1 MLALQYYQSSQTLP
15 AFINDADQVTRML
28 GQRKSYKCAKQV
40 GVAVAAGEGLLT
52 AASNWLLG
60 LNHAKWN
67 WFFTWNFM
75 LLGVIAILQ
84 TLLLQFSV
92 SKMWASLAKSP
103 GLQRN
108 DRIMWVHQIAF
119 STYAMTWFGDM
130 IFSWMT
136 FKTTW
141 RYSFDFFVA
150 DACLRAI
157 CCLITNLI
165 FLHLAYRYTF

>member
-1 MLALQYYQSSQTLP
+1 MQVTRFCLQLTWLVAVYSCCIFCFNSFYSFRDNHRSIYIPIYSISIGLEIFCLLTSHWMLALQYFQSSQTLP
-15 AFINDADQVTRML
+15 SFINDADQVTRML
-28 GQRKSYKCAKQV
+28 GQRKSYKCAKQI

-108 DRIMWVHQIAF
+108 DRIMWVH
-119 STYAMTWFGDM
+119 
-130 IFSWMT
+130 
-136 FKTTW
+136 
-141 RYSFDFFVA
+141 
-150 DACLRAI
+150 
-157 CCLITNLI
+157 
-165 FLHLAYRYTF
+165 